1 MDRRKFST
9 GLLSSMAAATAF
21 TGVPIAAAAGAAKAA
36 RDAADAPYRVLPDLK
51 VRRLGDIHTGGDYHT
66 LVGTGPTDPA
76 SLDYFRRF
84 NARYLTVRANTAA
97 TPEEMKQWPHAGG
110 FLNADGPW
118 DGDELMRWQ
127 DNCRAADMVLEAVR
141 MDSAYIIMKDGPQR
155 EKYLDLIRENIR
167 KAGRAG
173 IKLVSYH
180 WTMIPIR
187 RNFTVPGR
195 GHSIYDGFKL
205 EKDYLDLPPTQAA
218 GRVSSDEYWSR
229 IDYFLKGVVPVA
241 KEAKVRL
248 AVHPYDPGGLPLG
261 YQGVDNWDAVN
272 YMAAIRKYMSLYD
285 DPYNG
290 LCYECG
296 VTGES
301 IPDTNAQLPLLRE
314 MSQMGKIAQVH
325 FRNIR
330 GGQGNFVEV
339 YEDEGDTDMLN
350 CVRVLR
356 DTGWEGTLLP
366 DHNPRHADDPKKLQA
381 FAFSYG
387 YIEGLLRSARDEGLR
402 ATRI

>member
-1 MDRRKFST
+1 MDRRNFGKALAVGAV
-9 GLLSSMAAATAF
+9 GLGCGAMAPA
-21 TGVPIAAAAGAAKAA
+21 AAKAVS
-36 RDAADAPYRVLPDLK
+36 DAPYRVLPDLK

-66 LVGTGPTDPA
+66 LVGDGPTDPR

-84 NARYLTVRANTAA
+84 NARYLTVRANTTA
-97 TPEEMKQWPHAGG
+97 TPEEMKQWPHAGV

-118 DGDELMRWQ
+118 NGDELRRWQ
-127 DNCRAADMVLEAVR
+127 DACVAADMVLEAVR
-141 MDSAYIIMKDGPQR
+141 MDSAYIIMKEGPSR

-173 IKLVSYH
+173 VKLVTYH

-195 GHSIYDGFKL
+195 GNSVYDGFKL
-205 EKDYLDLPPTQAA
+205 EPDYRDLPPTEAA
-218 GRVSSDEYWSR
+218 GRVSSEEYWSR
-229 IDYFLKGVVPVA
+229 IDYFLKGVIPA
-241 KEAKVRL
+241 CREAKVRL

-272 YMAAIRKYMSLYD
+272 YMAAIRKYMALHD
-285 DPYNG
+285 DPCNG
-290 LCYECG
+290 LCYEVS

-301 IPDTNAQLPLLRE
+301 IPDPNSQLSLLRE
-314 MSQMGKIAQVH
+314 MSEKGKIAQVH

-330 GGQGNFVEV
+330 GSQGNFVEV
-339 YEDEGDTDMLN
+339 YEDEGDIDMLN
-350 CVRVLR
+350 AVRVLR

-387 YIEGLLRSARDEGLR
+387 YIEGLLRSARDEGRR
-402 ATRI
+402 ATGA

>member
-1 MDRRKFST
+1 MDRRGFGKV
-9 GLLSSMAAATAF
+9 LLAGATAM
-21 TGVPIAAAAGAAKAA
+21 GNMPADALARVRSA
-36 RDAADAPYRVLPDLK
+36 RDTPYRVLPDLK

-66 LVGTGPTDPA
+66 LVGKGPTEPA

-84 NARYLTVRANTAA
+84 NARYLTVRARTNATA
-97 TPEEMKQWPHAGG
+97 EEMRQWPHAGV

-118 DGDELMRWQ
+118 DGEELVRWQ
-127 DNCRAADMVLEAVR
+127 DNCRAADMVMEAVR
-141 MDSAYIIMKDGPQR
+141 MDSAYIIMKEGPQR
-155 EKYLDLIRENIR
+155 ERYLDLIRENIR

-173 IKLVSYH
+173 VKLVSYH

-187 RNFTVPGR
+187 RNFTAPGR
-195 GHSIYDGFKL
+195 GNSVYDGFKL
-205 EKDYLDLPPTQAA
+205 EKDYRSLPATEAA
-218 GRVSSDEYWSR
+218 GRVSSDEYWER
-229 IDYFLKGVVPVA
+229 IDHFLKGVVPVA
-241 KEAKVRL
+241 REAKVKL

-261 YQGVDNWDAVN
+261 YQGVDNWDAVDC
-272 YMAAIRKYMSLYD
+272 MGGIRKYLSLYD

-290 LCYECG
+290 LCYEVG

-301 IPDTNAQLPLLRE
+301 IPDTNAQLPFLRE
-314 MSQMGKIAQVH
+314 MSEGGRIVQVH

-366 DHNPRHADDPKKLQA
+366 DHNPSHGDDPKKLQA

-402 ATRI
+402 ATRA

>member
-1 MDRRKFST
+1 VDRREFGKALAGSVVGA
-9 GLLSSMAAATAF
+9 GLL
-21 TGVPIAAAAGAAKAA
+21 GGAAPTATSPA
-36 RDAADAPYRVLPDLK
+36 RDLPYRVLHDLK
-51 VRRLGDIHTGGDYHT
+51 VQPLGDIHTGGDYHT
-66 LVGTGPTDPA
+66 LVGNGPTAPE
-76 SLDYFRRF
+76 SLAYFRRF
-84 NARYLTVRANTAA
+84 NARHLTVRANTTATAA
-97 TPEEMKQWPHAGG
+97 EMAQWPHAGV

-118 DGDELMRWQ
+118 DGDELKRWQ
-127 DNCRAADMVLEAVR
+127 DDCHAADMVLEAVR

-155 EKYLDLIRENIR
+155 ERYLDLIRENIR
-167 KAGRAG
+167 KAGQAG
-173 IKLVSYH
+173 VKLVTYH

-187 RNFTVPGR
+187 RNFSVLGR
-195 GHSIYDGFKL
+195 GGSIYDGFKL
-205 EKDYLDLPPTQAA
+205 EQNFRELPTTDAA
-218 GRVSSDEYWSR
+218 GQVSADEYWSR
-229 IDYFLKGVVPVA
+229 IDYFLKDVVPVA
-241 KEAKVRL
+241 RENNVRL

-272 YMAAIRKYMSLYD
+272 YMAAIRKYMALYD

-301 IPDTNAQLPLLRE
+301 IPDPNSQLSLLRE
-314 MSQMGKIAQVH
+314 MAERGKIAQVH

-330 GGQGNFVEV
+330 GSQGNFVEV
-339 YEDEGDTDMLN
+339 YEDEGDVNMLN
-350 CVRVLR
+350 CLRVLR

-402 ATRI
+402 AQRA

>member
-1 MDRRKFST
+1 MDRRNFSKT
-9 GLLSSMAAATAF
+9 LLGVMAGAAACGGAP
-21 TGVPIAAAAGAAKAA
+21 VAAAAVAAKAA
-36 RDAADAPYRVLPDLK
+36 RQVADAPYRVLPDLK

-97 TPEEMKQWPHAGG
+97 TPEEMKPWPHAGG

-118 DGDELMRWQ
+118 HGDELMRWQ

-155 EKYLDLIRENIR
+155 TKYLDLIRENII

-187 RNFTVPGR
+187 RNITVPGR

-205 EKDYLDLPPTQAA
+205 EKDYLSLPPTKAA
-218 GRVSSDEYWSR
+218 GRVSADEYWSR

-248 AVHPYDPGGLPLG
+248 AVHPYDPGGLPLS

-314 MSQMGKIAQVH
+314 MSEKGKIAQVH

>member
-1 MDRRKFST
+1 MDRRDFGRALIGAT
-9 GLLSSMAAATAF
+9 GLATSDV
-21 TGVPIAAAAGAAKAA
+21 GSAKAQPNQN
-36 RDAADAPYRVLPDLK
+36 ADAPYRVLPDLK

-66 LVGTGPTDPA
+66 LVGHGPTDPA

-84 NARYLTVRANTAA
+84 NARYLTVRANTTA
-97 TPEEMKQWPHAGG
+97 TAEEMKQWPHAGV

-118 DGDELMRWQ
+118 DGEELMRWQ

-141 MDSAYIIMKDGPQR
+141 MDSAYIIMKEGPQR
-155 EKYLDLIRENIR
+155 EKYVDLICENIR

-173 IKLVSYH
+173 VKLVSYH
-180 WTMIPIR
+180 WTMISIR

-205 EKDYLDLPPTQAA
+205 EKDYESLPPTIAA
-218 GRVSSDEYWSR
+218 GRVSSDEYWER
-229 IDYFLKGVVPVA
+229 IDHFLKQVIPVA
-241 KEAKVRL
+241 REVKVRL

-261 YQGVDNWDAVN
+261 YEGVDNWDAVN
-272 YMAAIRKYMSLYD
+272 YMAAIRKYMALYD
-285 DPYNG
+285 DLYNG
-290 LCYECG
+290 LCYEVG

-314 MSQMGKIAQVH
+314 MAEKGKIVQVH

-330 GGQGNFVEV
+330 GGQGNFIEV

-366 DHNPRHADDPKKLQA
+366 DHNPQHADDPKKLQA

-402 ATRI
+402 ATRT

>member
-1 MDRRKFST
+1 MDRRDFGKA
-9 GLLSSMAAATAF
+9 L
-21 TGVPIAAAAGAAKAA
+21 AAGAMGATALGA
-36 RDAADAPYRVLPDLK
+36 DAAPSSAKTHSGAASDVPYRVLPDLK

-66 LVGTGPTDPA
+66 LVGKGPTDPA
-76 SLDYFRRF
+76 SLNYFRRF
-84 NARYLTVRANTAA
+84 NARYLTVRARTNA
-97 TPEEMKQWPHAGG
+97 TPEEMAQWPHAGV

-127 DNCRAADMVLEAVR
+127 DNCRAADMTMEAVR
-141 MDSAYIIMKDGPQR
+141 MDSAYIIMKEGPQR
-155 EKYLDLIRENIR
+155 EKYLDLIRDNIR
-167 KAGRAG
+167 KASRAG
-173 IKLVSYH
+173 VKLVSYH

-187 RNFTVPGR
+187 RNFTVTGR
-195 GHSIYDGFKL
+195 GDSIYDGFKL
-205 EKDYLDLPPTQAA
+205 EPDYKSLPPTEAA
-218 GRVSSDEYWSR
+218 GRVSLDEYWER
-229 IDYFLKGVVPVA
+229 IDHFLKGVVPA
-241 KEAKVRL
+241 AREAKVKL

-261 YQGVDNWDAVN
+261 YQGVDNWDAVH
-272 YMAAIRKYMSLYD
+272 YMDAIRKYLSLYD

-301 IPDTNAQLPLLRE
+301 TPDTNAQLPFLRE
-314 MSQMGKIAQVH
+314 MSERGRIVQVH

-330 GGQGNFVEV
+330 GGQGDFVEV

-350 CVRVLR
+350 LVRVLR

-366 DHNPRHADDPKKLQA
+366 DHNPRHADDPKKLEA

-387 YIEGLLRSARDEGLR
+387 YIEGLLRSARKEGIR
-402 ATRI
+402 ATKV

>member
-1 MDRRKFST
+1 MDRRNFGKALAIGAV
-9 GLLSSMAAATAF
+9 GLGGGAMAPAAAKTVSD
-21 TGVPIAAAAGAAKAA
+21 T
-36 RDAADAPYRVLPDLK
+36 PYRVLPDLK

-66 LVGTGPTDPA
+66 LVGDGPTDPR

-84 NARYLTVRANTAA
+84 NARYLTVRANTTA
-97 TPEEMKQWPHAGG
+97 TPEEMKQWPHAGV

-118 DGDELMRWQ
+118 DGDELRRWQ
-127 DNCRAADMVLEAVR
+127 DACVAADMVLEAVR
-141 MDSAYIIMKDGPQR
+141 MDSAYIIMKEGPSR

-173 IKLVSYH
+173 VKLVTYH

-195 GHSIYDGFKL
+195 GNSIYDGFKL
-205 EKDYLDLPPTQAA
+205 EPDYRDLPPTEAA
-218 GRVSSDEYWSR
+218 GRVSSEEYWSR
-229 IDYFLKGVVPVA
+229 IDYFLKGVIPA
-241 KEAKVRL
+241 CREAKVRL

-272 YMAAIRKYMSLYD
+272 YMAAIRKYMALHD
-285 DPYNG
+285 DPCNG
-290 LCYECG
+290 LCYEVG

-301 IPDTNAQLPLLRE
+301 IPDPNSQLSLLRE
-314 MSQMGKIAQVH
+314 MSEKGKIAQVH

-330 GGQGNFVEV
+330 GSQGNFVEV
-339 YEDEGDTDMLN
+339 YEDEGDIDMLN
-350 CVRVLR
+350 AVRVLR

-387 YIEGLLRSARDEGLR
+387 YIEGLLRSARDEGRR
-402 ATRI
+402 ATGA

>member
-1 MDRRKFST
+1 MDRRNFGKALAVGAV
-9 GLLSSMAAATAF
+9 GLGCGAMAPA
-21 TGVPIAAAAGAAKAA
+21 AAKAVS
-36 RDAADAPYRVLPDLK
+36 DAPYRVLPDLK

-66 LVGTGPTDPA
+66 LVGDGPTDPR

-84 NARYLTVRANTAA
+84 NARYLTVRANTTA
-97 TPEEMKQWPHAGG
+97 TPEEMKQWPHAGV

-118 DGDELMRWQ
+118 NGDELRRWQ
-127 DNCRAADMVLEAVR
+127 DACVAADMVLEAVR
-141 MDSAYIIMKDGPQR
+141 MDSAYIIMKEGPSR

-173 IKLVSYH
+173 VKLVTYH

-195 GHSIYDGFKL
+195 GNSVYDGFKL
-205 EKDYLDLPPTQAA
+205 EPDYRDLPPTEAA
-218 GRVSSDEYWSR
+218 GRVSSEEYWSR
-229 IDYFLKGVVPVA
+229 IDYFLKGVIPA
-241 KEAKVRL
+241 CREAKVRL

-272 YMAAIRKYMSLYD
+272 YMAAIRKYMALHD
-285 DPYNG
+285 DPCNG
-290 LCYECG
+290 LCYEVG

-301 IPDTNAQLPLLRE
+301 IPDPNSQLSLLRE
-314 MSQMGKIAQVH
+314 MSEKGKIAQVH

-330 GGQGNFVEV
+330 GSQGNFVEV
-339 YEDEGDTDMLN
+339 YEDEGDIDMLN
-350 CVRVLR
+350 AVRVLR

-387 YIEGLLRSARDEGLR
+387 YIEGLLRSARDEGRR
-402 ATRI
+402 ATGA

>member
-1 MDRRKFST
+1 MDRRDFGRTLAS
-9 GLLSSMAAATAF
+9 GVAGAAAL
-21 TGVPIAAAAGAAKAA
+21 GGMPAAAGAPAYAG
-36 RDAADAPYRVLPDLK
+36 ADVPYRVIPDLR

-66 LVGTGPTDPA
+66 LVGKGPTDPA

-84 NARYLTVRANTAA
+84 NARYLTVRANTNA
-97 TPEEMKQWPHAGG
+97 TPEEMKQWPHAGV

-118 DGDELMRWQ
+118 DGDELMQWQ

-141 MDSAYIIMKDGPQR
+141 MDSAYIIMKEGPQR

-205 EKDYLDLPPTQAA
+205 EKDYLGLPPTVAA
-218 GRVSSDEYWSR
+218 GRVSSDEYWER
-229 IDYFLKGVVPVA
+229 IDHFLKGIVPVA
-241 KEAKVRL
+241 REANVRL

-272 YMAAIRKYMSLYD
+272 YMAAIRRYMSLYE

-314 MSQMGKIAQVH
+314 MSEKGKIAQVH
-325 FRNIR
+325 LRNIR
-330 GGQGNFVEV
+330 GGQNNFIEV
-339 YEDEGDTDMLN
+339 YEDEGDTNLLN
-350 CVRVLR
+350 CLRVLR

-366 DHNPRHADDPKKLQA
+366 DHNPRHADDSQKLQA

-387 YIEGLLRSARDEGLR
+387 YIEGLLRSVRDEGLR
-402 ATRI
+402 AIRT

>member
-1 MDRRKFST
+1 MDRRNFGKALAVGAV
-9 GLLSSMAAATAF
+9 GLGGGA
-21 TGVPIAAAAGAAKAA
+21 PIQAVSAGTVS
-36 RDAADAPYRVLPDLK
+36 DVPYRVLPDLK

-66 LVGTGPTDPA
+66 LVGDGPTDPR

-84 NARYLTVRANTAA
+84 NARYLTVRANTTA
-97 TPEEMKQWPHAGG
+97 TPEEMKQWPHAGV

-118 DGDELMRWQ
+118 NGDELKRWQ
-127 DNCRAADMVLEAVR
+127 DACVAADMVLEAVR
-141 MDSAYIIMKDGPQR
+141 MDSAYIIMKEGPQR

-167 KAGRAG
+167 KAGQAG
-173 IKLVSYH
+173 IKLVTYH

-195 GHSIYDGFKL
+195 GNSIYDGFKL
-205 EKDYLDLPPTQAA
+205 EPDYRDLPLTEAA
-218 GRVSSDEYWSR
+218 GRVSSEEYWSR
-229 IDYFLKGVVPVA
+229 IDYFLKGVIPA
-241 KEAKVRL
+241 CREAKVRL

-272 YMAAIRKYMSLYD
+272 YMAAIRKYMALHD
-285 DPYNG
+285 DPHNG
-290 LCYECG
+290 LCYEVG

-301 IPDTNAQLPLLRE
+301 IPDPNSQLSLLRE
-314 MSQMGKIAQVH
+314 MSEKGKIAQVH

-330 GGQGNFVEV
+330 GSQGNFVEV
-339 YEDEGDTDMLN
+339 YEDEGDIDMLN
-350 CVRVLR
+350 AVRVLR

-387 YIEGLLRSARDEGLR
+387 YIEGLLRSARDEGRR
-402 ATRI
+402 ATGG

>member
-1 MDRRKFST
+1 MDRRHFTTALIGGS
-9 GLLSSMAAATAF
+9 GMAAL
-21 TGVPIAAAAGAAKAA
+21 GAAPA
-36 RDAADAPYRVLPDLK
+36 RPQTASNTDAPYRVLPDLR
-51 VRRLGDIHTGGDYHT
+51 VRRLGDIHSGGDYHT
-66 LVGTGPTDPA
+66 LVGKGPTDPA

-84 NARYLTVRANTAA
+84 NARYLTVRASTKA
-97 TPEEMKQWPHAGG
+97 TPDEMKKWPHAGG

-118 DGDELMRWQ
+118 DGDELALWQ
-127 DNCRAADMVLEAVR
+127 DNCQAADMVLEAVR
-141 MDSAYIIMKDGPQR
+141 MDSAYIIMKEGPLR
-155 EKYLDLIRENIR
+155 EKYIDIICENIR

-173 IKLVSYH
+173 VRLVSYH

-205 EKDYLDLPPTQAA
+205 EKDYASLPSTDAA
-218 GRVSSDEYWSR
+218 GWVSSDEYWER
-229 IDYFLKGVVPVA
+229 IDYFLKRVVPVA
-241 KEAKVRL
+241 RESKVRL

-272 YMAAIRKYMSLYD
+272 FMAAIRKYMALHD

-290 LCYECG
+290 LCYEVG

-301 IPDTNAQLPLLRE
+301 IPDTNTQLPLLRE
-314 MSQMGKIAQVH
+314 MAEKGKIVQVH

-366 DHNPRHADDPKKLQA
+366 DHNPRHADDPRKLQA
-381 FAFSYG
+381 YAFSYG

-402 ATRI
+402 ATRA

>member
-1 MDRRKFST
+1 MDRRDFGKTLAS
-9 GLLSSMAAATAF
+9 GM
-21 TGVPIAAAAGAAKAA
+21 AGAASFGGIPVAA
-36 RDAADAPYRVLPDLK
+36 RTLAHGAADLPYRVLPDLK

-66 LVGTGPTDPA
+66 LVGKGPTDPA

-84 NARYLTVRANTAA
+84 NARHLTVRANTNA
-97 TPEEMKQWPHAGG
+97 TLEEMKQWPHAGV

-127 DNCRAADMVLEAVR
+127 DNCHAADMVLEAVR
-141 MDSAYIIMKDGPQR
+141 MDSAYIIMKEGPQR
-155 EKYLDLIRENIR
+155 EKYLDLIRNNIH

-173 IKLVSYH
+173 VKLVSYH

-205 EKDYLDLPPTQAA
+205 EKDYPGLPPTVAA
-218 GRVSSDEYWSR
+218 GRVSSDEYWER
-229 IDYFLKGVVPVA
+229 IDHFLKGIVPVA
-241 KEAKVRL
+241 REANVRL

-272 YMAAIRKYMSLYD
+272 YMGAIRRYMSLYD

-301 IPDTNAQLPLLRE
+301 IRNTNAQLPLLRE
-314 MSQMGKIAQVH
+314 MSERGKIAQVH

-330 GGQGNFVEV
+330 GGQNNFIEV
-339 YEDEGDTDMLN
+339 YEDEGDTDLLN
-350 CVRVLR
+350 CLRVLR

-366 DHNPRHADDPKKLQA
+366 DHNPRHADDPQKLQA

-387 YIEGLLRSARDEGLR
+387 YIEGLLRSVRDEGLR
-402 ATRI
+402 AIRT

>member
-1 MDRRKFST
+1 MDRRDFGKALIGGT
-9 GLLSSMAAATAF
+9 GAAAF
-21 TGVPIAAAAGAAKAA
+21 VAGSAKAEPSQN
-36 RDAADAPYRVLPDLK
+36 ADKPYRVFSDLK

-66 LVGTGPTDPA
+66 LVGNGPTDPA

-84 NARYLTVRANTAA
+84 NARYLTVRANTTA
-97 TPEEMKQWPHAGG
+97 TSEEMKQWPHAGV

-141 MDSAYIIMKDGPQR
+141 MDSAYIIMKEGPQR
-155 EKYLDLIRENIR
+155 ERYVELISENIR

-173 IKLVSYH
+173 VKLVSYH

-205 EKDYLDLPPTQAA
+205 ETDYIHLPPTTAA
-218 GRVSSDEYWSR
+218 GRVSSDEYWER
-229 IDYFLKGVVPVA
+229 IDHFLKHVVPVA
-241 KEAKVRL
+241 REAKVRL

-261 YQGVDNWDAVN
+261 YQEVDNWDAVN
-272 YMAAIRKYMSLYD
+272 YMAAIRKYMALYD

-290 LCYECG
+290 LCYEVG

-301 IPDTNAQLPLLRE
+301 ISDTNAQLPLLRE
-314 MSQMGKIAQVH
+314 MAERGKIVQVH

-387 YIEGLLRSARDEGLR
+387 YIEGLLRSARDEGIR
-402 ATRI
+402 ATRIQP